1 MSAFWTYTLEF
12 YRRDGVQPAVIHL
25 QDARGADVNLLIHAA
40 WTAALGLPA
49 TTGAQAST
57 LADSVAAWRDT
68 AIEPLRAVRNAQRL
82 AFLFGNVRNAL
93 RPGVAHVPEE
103 ECKALRGQVL
113 KLEIESER
121 IEQAVLE
128 AGTPGAAGCE
138 PGEPDPALVAANL
151 AAMTSL
157 NPAPLT
163 QADRDA
169 LRAVLVAG
177 CQNAAPAEIDAAMQS
192 F

>member
-1 MSAFWTYTLEF
+1 MSAFWTYTLDF
-12 YRRDGVQPAVIHL
+12 YRREGVQPAVIHL

-49 TTGAQAST
+49 TTRADAQT

-68 AIEPLRAVRNAQRL
+68 AIEPLRA
-82 AFLFGNVRNAL
+82 VRNAL

-128 AGTPGAAGCE
+128 AGTPASAGRE

-151 AAMTSL
+151 AAVASL

-169 LRAVLVAG
+169 LRAVLAAG
-177 CQNAAPAEIDAAMQS
+177 CQKAEPAAIDAAMAS
-192 F
+192 FS